1 MLRRI
6 KTNVSN
12 IPSGVFA
19 ISFANFLMNISTA
32 LVFGLSTCYMKQCL
46 NMSTGNVAFLQN
58 FVDSLSFL
66 FKTFSGVLSDFIR
79 RRKAIVILG
88 FLCISVAKPMLA
100 IATTPVL
107 VLIARMF
114 DRMGNGIQSV
124 PRDALVGDL
133 SDKTNRGQCFGMKN
147 TLATFGSLLGGILGY
162 GLMRLTSDNYSLTFL
177 AGTIPCTM
185 AIMIFVMGVSD
196 PLHEQ
201 AMEKKRNPYTFF
213 WAARHLG
220 KDFWKLM
227 LVMFLFM
234 CSRFGESALV
244 LNAMETQHISPATT
258 SLILVLYNATY
269 SMVSY
274 PIGFL
279 SDRIGRK
286 KLLLCGFLVMALAQ
300 LCLGLSASSLSF
312 MYLGILL
319 WGGQL
324 GITNSISYALTN
336 DYIPMNELRGTA
348 LSILNLL
355 SAIAT
360 ILAGGVFRIMSN
372 EYSIKMAFI
381 FGLSM
386 SAIALTLGT
395 ILIKERYR
403 RVSI

>member
-1 MLRRI
+1 MIRRI
-6 KTNVSN
+6 KTNISS

-19 ISFANFLMNISTA
+19 ISFANFLMNISTS

-46 NMSTGNVAFLQN
+46 NMTTGNVAFLQN

-66 FKTFSGVLSDFIR
+66 FKMFSGVLSDFIR

-114 DRMGNGIQSV
+114 DRMGNGIQAV

-147 TLATFGSLLGGILGY
+147 TLATFGSLLGGMLGY
-162 GLMRLTSDNYSLTFL
+162 GLMRLTNDNYSLTFL

-185 AIMIFVMGVSD
+185 AIMIFVMGVND
-196 PLHEQ
+196 PLHEKT
-201 AMEKKRNPYTFF
+201 AEKKKNSYTFL
-213 WAARHLG
+213 WATRNLG

-234 CSRFGESALV
+234 CSRFGESTLV
-244 LNAMETQHISPATT
+244 LNAMETQNISPAST
-258 SLILVLYNATY
+258 SLIIVLYNATY
-269 SMVSY
+269 SLISY

-286 KLLLCGFLVMALAQ
+286 KLLLCGFLVMTFSQ
-300 LCLGLSASSLSF
+300 LCLGLSAVSLPF

-372 EYSIKMAFI
+372 EYSIKMAFG
-381 FGLSM
+381 FGLTM
-386 SAIALTLGT
+386 SASAFILGAL
-395 ILIKERYR
+395 LIKERYR
-403 RVSI
+403 RGTV

>member
-1 MLRRI
+1 MFHRI
-6 KTNVSN
+6 RKNVSN

-46 NMSTGNVAFLQN
+46 HMSTGNVAFLQN
-58 FVDSLSFL
+58 FVDALSFF

-79 RRKAIVILG
+79 RRKAIIILG
-88 FLCISVAKPMLA
+88 FLCIAVAKPILA
-100 IATTPVL
+100 AATTPVL

-133 SDKTNRGQCFGMKN
+133 SDKSNRGQCFGMKN
-147 TLATFGSLLGGILGY
+147 TLATFGSLLGGVLGY
-162 GLMRLTSDNYSLTFL
+162 GLMRLTGNNYSLTFL
-177 AGTIPCTM
+177 AGTIPCTL
-185 AIMIFVMGVSD
+185 AIMIFFIGVDD
-196 PLHEQ
+196 PLHD
-201 AMEKKRNPYTFF
+201 ATADKKKNSYTFL

-220 KDFWKLM
+220 KEFWKLM

-234 CSRFGESALV
+234 CSRFGESTLV
-244 LNAMETQHISPATT
+244 LNAMEAQHISPAAT
-258 SLILVLYNATY
+258 SLILVLYNGTY
-269 SMVSY
+269 SLVSY

-286 KLLLCGFLVMALAQ
+286 KLLLCGFFVMVLSQ
-300 LCLGLSASSLSF
+300 ICLGLSSVSLPL

-360 ILAGGVFRIMSN
+360 ILAGGVFRLMSN
-372 EYSIKMAFI
+372 EYSLKLAFLY
-381 FGLSM
+381 GLCM
-386 SAIALTLGT
+386 SASALLLGVF
-395 ILIKERYR
+395 LIKERIR
-403 RVSI
+403 HAKL

>member
-1 MLRRI
+1 
-6 KTNVSN
+6 
-12 IPSGVFA
+12 
-19 ISFANFLMNISTA
+19 
-32 LVFGLSTCYMKQCL
+32 
-46 NMSTGNVAFLQN
+46 MSTGNVAFLQN
-58 FVDSLSFL
+58 FVDALSFF

-79 RRKAIVILG
+79 RRKAIIILG
-88 FLCISVAKPMLA
+88 FLCISIAKPLLA
-100 IATTPVL
+100 AATTPAL

-162 GLMRLTSDNYSLTFL
+162 GLMRLTGDNYSLTFL

-185 AIMIFVMGVSD
+185 AIMIFIIGVDD
-196 PLHEQ
+196 PLY
-201 AMEKKRNPYTFF
+201 EKTATKKNNTYTFL
-213 WAARHLG
+213 WAAKHLG

-234 CSRFGESALV
+234 CSRFGESTLV
-244 LNAMETQHISPATT
+244 LNAMETQNISPAAT
-258 SLILVLYNATY
+258 SLILVLYNGTY
-269 SMVSY
+269 SLVSY

-286 KLLLCGFLVMALAQ
+286 KLLLWGFVVMALAQ
-300 LCLGLSASSLSF
+300 LCLGLSSLSLPF
-312 MYLGILL
+312 MYLGTLL

-355 SAIAT
+355 SAVAT
-360 ILAGGVFRIMSN
+360 ILAGGVFRLMSN
-372 EYSIKMAFI
+372 DYSIKMAFL
-381 FGLSM
+381 FGLIM
-386 SAIALTLGT
+386 SVIAFVLGA
-395 ILIKERYR
+395 ILIKEKERER
-403 RVSI
+403 HVKL

>member
-6 KTNVSN
+6 KANIAR

-19 ISFANFLMNISTA
+19 ISFANFLMNISTS

-58 FVDSLSFL
+58 FVDALSFL

-79 RRKAIVILG
+79 RRKAIVIVG

-100 IATTPVL
+100 MATTPVL
-107 VLIARMF
+107 VLMARMF

-147 TLATFGSLLGGILGY
+147 TLATFGSMLGGVLGY

-185 AIMIFVMGVSD
+185 AIMIFVIGVDD
-196 PLHEQ
+196 PLHDKT
-201 AMEKKRNPYTFF
+201 AKKKKNPYTFL
-213 WAARHLG
+213 WAAGHLG

-244 LNAMETQHISPATT
+244 LNAMETQRISPAST

-269 SMVSY
+269 SFVSY

-286 KLLLCGFLVMALAQ
+286 KILLCGFFVMTLSQ
-300 LCLGLSASSLSF
+300 LCLGLSAISLPF

-336 DYIPMNELRGTA
+336 DYIPANEFRGTA

-355 SAIAT
+355 SAIGT
-360 ILAGGVFRIMSN
+360 ILAGGVFRLMSN
-372 EYSIKMAFI
+372 EYSIKMAFV

-386 SAIALTLGT
+386 SAIAFVLGA
-395 ILIKERYR
+395 ILIKERYN
-403 RVSI
+403 RVKV

>member
-6 KTNVSN
+6 RTNISS

-19 ISFANFLMNISTA
+19 ISFANFLMNISTS

-58 FVDSLSFL
+58 FVDALSFL

-79 RRKAIVILG
+79 RRKAIVIVG
-88 FLCISVAKPMLA
+88 FLCISIAKPMLA

-107 VLIARMF
+107 VLLARMF

-147 TLATFGSLLGGILGY
+147 TLATFGSLLGGVLGY
-162 GLMRLTSDNYSLTFL
+162 WLMRLTGNNYSLTFL

-185 AIMIFVMGVSD
+185 AIMIFVIGVND
-196 PLHEQ
+196 PLHDQ
-201 AMEKKRNPYTFF
+201 TNEKKKNPYTFF
-213 WAARHLG
+213 WAAGHLG

-227 LVMFLFM
+227 IVMFLFM

-258 SLILVLYNATY
+258 SLIIVIYNAMY
-269 SMVSY
+269 SLISY

-286 KLLLCGFLVMALAQ
+286 KLLLCGFFVMTLSQ
-300 LCLGLSASSLSF
+300 LCLGLSSVSLLF
-312 MYLGILL
+312 MYLGIVL

-336 DYIPMNELRGTA
+336 DYIPANEFRGTA
-348 LSILNLL
+348 LSILNML
-355 SAIAT
+355 SAVAT
-360 ILAGGVFRIMSN
+360 ILAGGVFRLMSD
-372 EYSIKMAFI
+372 EYSIKMAFL
-381 FGLSM
+381 FGLMM
-386 SAIALTLGT
+386 SAMAFILGA
-395 ILIKERYR
+395 ILIRERYD
-403 RVSI
+403 RVRV

>member
-6 KTNVSN
+6 KTNISS
-12 IPSGVFA
+12 IPSGVFS
-19 ISFANFLMNISTA
+19 ISFANFLMNISTS

-46 NMSTGNVAFLQN
+46 SMSTGNVAFLQN

-107 VLIARMF
+107 VLLARMF
-114 DRMGNGIQSV
+114 DRMGNGIQAV

-147 TLATFGSLLGGILGY
+147 TLATFGSMLGGVLGY
-162 GLMRLTSDNYSLTFL
+162 GLMRMTGDNYSLTFL

-185 AIMIFVMGVSD
+185 AIMIFVIGVDD
-196 PLHEQ
+196 PLHDKT
-201 AMEKKRNPYTFF
+201 AEKKKNPYTFL
-213 WAARHLG
+213 WATQHLG

-269 SMVSY
+269 SLISY

-286 KLLLCGFLVMALAQ
+286 KLLLCGFLVMTLSQ
-300 LCLGLSASSLSF
+300 LCLGLSAISLSF

-319 WGGQL
+319 WGCQL

-348 LSILNLL
+348 LSILNML

-360 ILAGGVFRIMSN
+360 ILAGGVFRLMSDK
-372 EYSIKMAFI
+372 YSIKMAFM
-381 FGLSM
+381 FGLGM
-386 SAIALTLGT
+386 STIAFILGAM
-395 ILIKERYR
+395 LIKERYNR
-403 RVSI
+403 AKV